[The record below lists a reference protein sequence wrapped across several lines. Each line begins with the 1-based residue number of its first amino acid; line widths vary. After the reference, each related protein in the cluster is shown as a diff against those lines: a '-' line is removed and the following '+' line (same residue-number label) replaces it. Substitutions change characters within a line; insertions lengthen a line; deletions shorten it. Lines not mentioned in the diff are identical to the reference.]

1 MPISNRERMRM
12 RRAHWN
18 EEQLAESRK
27 KSRERMRRLR
37 AKRKLSPTQKRRQQS
52 NERLLRKSGIN
63 SLTDAEAVIA
73 YLDHTYTNDETK
85 RSYLG
90 SIVGEYRDD
99 PTFPA
104 EALAK
109 YRKKMLFLIERLR
122 SRYADNLKSD
132 RDKKG
137 WVEWPDLVKAREKC
151 DAEGPLLDR
160 VIFSLYMDT
169 APRRA
174 EYRFLKI
181 LKGIPHEEIS
191 GAENV
196 VGLNEDGSIAY
207 VSLGEYKTKASY
219 GRQTIPGERF
229 GPALAEYC
237 ATVGSGYLFKVTHR
251 GSSWFSQLVSRT
263 FKRYTGKRASINI
276 LRKSYV
282 THLAK
287 TRPAM
292 STNEQAKV
300 ARDMGTS
307 LFMMQT
313 AYRKVD

>member
-1 MPISNRERMRM
+1 MR
-12 RRAHWN
+12 A
-18 EEQLAESRK
+18 
-27 KSRERMRRLR
+27 LR
-37 AKRKLSPTQKRRQQS
+37 AKRKLTPTQKRRQQS
-52 NERLLRKSGIN
+52 NERLLRKSGIQ
-63 SLTDAEAVIA
+63 SLTDADAVIA

-85 RSYLG
+85 RSYIA

-99 PTFPA
+99 PAFPA
-104 EALAK
+104 DALAE
-109 YRKKMLFLIERLR
+109 YRKKMLGLIGSLR

-132 RDKKG
+132 RDKKN
-137 WVEWPDLVKAREKC
+137 WVDWPDLVRAREKC

-160 VIFSLYMDT
+160 VILSLYMDT

-181 LKGIPHEEIS
+181 LKGVPHEEIT

-207 VSLGEYKTKASY
+207 VSLGEYKTKATY

-237 ATVGSGYLFKVTHR
+237 KTVGAGYLFKVTHR

-263 FKRYTGKRASINI
+263 FKKYTGKRASINI
-276 LRKSYV
+276 LRKSFV
-282 THLAK
+282 SHLAK
-287 TRPAM
+287 TQPAM
-292 STNEQAKV
+292 STNEQTKIAH
-300 ARDMGTS
+300 DMGTS
-307 LFMMQT
+307 IHMMQT